1 MMLNESN
8 QWRFGMTNYELEEYP
23 ERGTKTLFDVK
34 NLDCPILWVRVDP
47 DMECLRRVKVI

>member
-1 MMLNESN
+1 
-8 QWRFGMTNYELEEYP
+8 MTNYEYEEYP

-47 DMECLRRVKVI
+47 DMECLRRVKVIQSKQSWLY